1 MEFFRSLLR
10 VVGWLE
16 PDKVDFIGDLPLEVS
31 QLILRHLD
39 AESLLRVTV
48 VSRKWLEVCRADS
61 VLRRRA
67 RDFLRLSMIETE
79 EEPAEIRSRIEVPCK
94 ERQRPIFREVRKH
107 RAYRSMDVARAF
119 GDALEISDVPKH
131 RMSRLKDFQRG
142 KGKSIRI

>member
-16 PDKVDFIGDLPLEVS
+16 PDKVDFIEDLPLEVS

-48 VSRKWLEVCRADS
+48 VSRMWLEVCRVDS

-79 EEPAEIRSRIEVPCK
+79 EEPAEIRSCVEVPYK
-94 ERQRPIFREVRKH
+94 EQQRPIFREMRKH
-107 RAYRSMDVARAF
+107 RAYKSMDVARAF
-119 GDALEISDVPKH
+119 GDALEISDVPER
-131 RMSRLKDFQRG
+131 RMSKLKGFRRG

>member
-16 PDKVDFIGDLPLEVS
+16 PDKVDFIEDLPLEVS

-67 RDFLRLSMIETE
+67 RDFLRLSTIETE
-79 EEPAEIRSRIEVPCK
+79 EEPAEIRSCVEVPCK

-107 RAYRSMDVARAF
+107 RSYRSMDVARAF
-119 GDALEISDVPKH
+119 GNALEISDLPKR

-142 KGKSIRI
+142 RGKSIRI